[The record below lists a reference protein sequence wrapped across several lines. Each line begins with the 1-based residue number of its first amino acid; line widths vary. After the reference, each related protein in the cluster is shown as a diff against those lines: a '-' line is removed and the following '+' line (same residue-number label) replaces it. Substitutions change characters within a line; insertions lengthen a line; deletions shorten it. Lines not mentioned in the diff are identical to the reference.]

1 MDLNDART
9 LLWLAS
15 GLYGGALATGFG
27 LASRGGRA
35 VSSMAPLVLILLG
48 FVAQTRGLYLRGL
61 DVHGCPLGNNME
73 RIQFILWSVV
83 LGYLIVRL
91 LFRLNLLGSFS
102 AGLAS
107 LVGAASL
114 LSSGLDTPYWLEPG
128 YERLFSGPWIELHAS
143 VAIFSYGLFALLAVV
158 SVMYLVQQKALHS
171 KRPGKLGPHLPS
183 MSQLETGGERLLL
196 VGVIFLTVS
205 IAVGSLHWFRAPEN
219 VSAAKLGVTLALWLA
234 YCALW
239 QLHFRQR
246 LYGQKFAKACIAL
259 FVAAVLSLGL
269 VRSADER
276 PAPSPTPSTED
287 AS

>member
-1 MDLNDART
+1 
-9 LLWLAS
+9 
-15 GLYGGALATGFG
+15 
-27 LASRGGRA
+27 
-35 VSSMAPLVLILLG
+35 MAPLALILLG
-48 FVAQTRGLYLRGL
+48 FLVQTRGLYLRGL
-61 DVHGCPLGNNME
+61 EVRGCPLGNNME

-107 LVGAASL
+107 LGGAVSL
-114 LSSGLDTPYWLEPG
+114 LVPGLDESYSVP
-128 YERLFSGPWIELHAS
+128 LFSGPWIELHAS

-158 SVMYLVQQKALHS
+158 SVMYLVQQKALRS

-183 MSQLETGGERLLL
+183 MNHLEIGGERLLL

-205 IAVGSLHWFRAPEN
+205 IAVGSLNWIREPEN
-219 VSAAKLGVTLALWLA
+219 VSAAKLAVTLALWLA
-234 YCALW
+234 YCTLW
-239 QLHFRQR
+239 HLHFRQR

-269 VRSADER
+269 VRTADER
-276 PAPSPTPSTED
+276 NESSSASPSD
-287 AS
+287 NVQ

>member
-1 MDLNDART
+1 MDFNDART

-27 LASRGGRA
+27 LASRGARA

-48 FVAQTRGLYLRGL
+48 FVVQTRGLYLRGL

-107 LVGAASL
+107 LGGATSL
-114 LSSGLDTPYWLEPG
+114 LPSGLDKAYWLEPG
-128 YERLFSGPWIELHAS
+128 YERLFPGPWIELHAS

-158 SVMYLVQQKALHS
+158 SVMYLVQQKALRS

-205 IAVGSLHWFRAPEN
+205 IAVGSLHWVRAPEN
-219 VSAAKLGVTLALWLA
+219 VSPAKLGVTLALWLA

-239 QLHFRQR
+239 YLHFRQR

-269 VRSADER
+269 VRSAGER
-276 PAPSPTPSTED
+276 PVPSPTPSAED